1 MEAERG
7 GILPAGASETLSETL
22 AMAHACQTAVRS
34 RCDTTP

>member
-7 GILPAGASETLSETL
+7 GILPAGASETL